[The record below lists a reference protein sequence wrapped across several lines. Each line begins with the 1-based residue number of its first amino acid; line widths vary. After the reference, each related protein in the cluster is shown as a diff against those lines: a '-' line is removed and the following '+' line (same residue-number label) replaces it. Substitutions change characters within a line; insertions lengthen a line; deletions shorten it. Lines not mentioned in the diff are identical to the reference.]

1 MAAHQFLERNDLS
14 QMFLD
19 QVVDFIL
26 KNTKGVTIG
35 QQTPAAGDPFTGMK
49 LLTPPP
55 APPLGCAVN
64 SAHVSTPRAEN
75 GELKYR
81 RKRRQRKLHYS
92 KVFAVF
98 FSIFS
103 TRLKC

>member
-55 APPLGCAVN
+55 PPLWDVLLILRMFLP
-64 SAHVSTPRAEN
+64 S
-75 GELKYR
+75 ELKMASLSTDESDDSENFTIQKSSR
-81 RKRRQRKLHYS
+81 
-92 KVFAVF
+92 F
-98 FSIFS
+98 FF
-103 TRLKC
+103 RFFQLA